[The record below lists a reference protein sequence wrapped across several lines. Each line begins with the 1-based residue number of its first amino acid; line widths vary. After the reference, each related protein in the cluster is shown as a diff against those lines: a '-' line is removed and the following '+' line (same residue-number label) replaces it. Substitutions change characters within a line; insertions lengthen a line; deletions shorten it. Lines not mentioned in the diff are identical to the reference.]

1 MVISISKVRYKVS
14 LESLE
19 ANCRKE
25 FISHSRNVGNVNSLA
40 RLNLIGRSPSFLVF
54 GLLLRVH
61 CPMIPCR
68 LGNRGMIA
76 SYENIRSVV
85 SFFLLLSCYAQSI
98 DCCSAVW
105 RSTSFSGQLSLGTLN
120 AVSAFVFSD
129 CFLVGTMKH
138 TDSLRCQL

>member
-1 MVISISKVRYKVS
+1 MVISISKVKHKVP
-14 LESLE
+14 LESLD

-25 FISHSRNVGNVNSLA
+25 FISRSHNVGNVNSLA

-61 CPMIPCR
+61 RPIIPRR
-68 LGNRGMIA
+68 LGDRGVIA

-98 DCCSAVW
+98 DCSCSAVW
-105 RSTSFSGQLSLGTLN
+105 RSTS
-120 AVSAFVFSD
+120 V
-129 CFLVGTMKH
+129 H
-138 TDSLRCQL
+138 YI